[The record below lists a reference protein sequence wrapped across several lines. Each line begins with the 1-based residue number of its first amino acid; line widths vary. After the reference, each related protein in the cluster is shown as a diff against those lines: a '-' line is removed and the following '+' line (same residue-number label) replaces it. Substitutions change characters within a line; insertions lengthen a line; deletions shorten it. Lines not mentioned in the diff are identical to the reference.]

1 VRSSPACA
9 SAESPHTFRTVPSV
23 SPLQIAAAVVAVL
36 IAAGAVWQRDKLS
49 GERKLLAA
57 VLVLALAIYASGVLS
72 ALPDPKAIIDD
83 IAQALG
89 AWTYALVGV
98 MAYLETGA
106 FVGLVAPGETVV
118 IAGGVIA
125 GQGEIDLVPLI
136 GLVWICAVLG
146 DTTSFYL
153 GRRLGRRFLERHG
166 PRVKITP
173 ERLTSVEGYF
183 DRHGGKTILVGRFIG
198 LVRALAPF
206 IAGTSGLA
214 FRRFIPYSI
223 VGTGLWATTFCV
235 LGYIFWR
242 SFDQVAHLAGQAIF
256 GFGVTVGVIVGI
268 VVAYRRRAEIGAWI
282 LAHERHPLI
291 RPLLAVWRPLQRR
304 VFGPLARAIV
314 PKLRFLWERLTPGG
328 LGLEL
333 TTAVAAGA
341 VGLYV
346 FGLYAVILS
355 GDLNATPLDRELLDL
370 GDRMRSEA
378 AVDVAKIVSGF
389 GSFAAC
395 ATVVAATSIL
405 LALRRRIAEIVV
417 LVLGFALIY
426 LCVHLAKAGI
436 DRPRPAA
443 PLTDADSSAF
453 PSGHAAYATAWIASA
468 VVFTRRLG
476 LVHYATLVTGA
487 IALAA
492 AVGLSRIYLRVH
504 YWSDVAGGWGLGI
517 GIFGTLAAIAM
528 LVQHMR
534 HNDGERAPRPIARAR
549 R

>member
-1 VRSSPACA
+1 V
-9 SAESPHTFRTVPSV
+9 SA
-23 SPLQIAAAVVAVL
+23 LQIAAAVVAVL
-36 IAAGAVWQRDKLS
+36 IACGAVWGRKKLS
-49 GERKLLAA
+49 GERKLLGAA
-57 VLVLALAIYASGVLS
+57 LVVALGVYASGVLS
-72 ALPDPKAIIDD
+72 ALPDPKVIIED

-89 AWTYALVGV
+89 QWSYALVGV

-125 GQGEIDLVPLI
+125 GQGEIELAPLI
-136 GLVWICAVLG
+136 GLVWTCAILG

-166 PRVKITP
+166 PRLKITP
-173 ERLTSVEGYF
+173 ERLTTVEGYF
-183 DRHGGKTILVGRFIG
+183 DRHGGKTILIGRFIG

-206 IAGTSGLA
+206 VAGTSGMPY
-214 FRRFIPYSI
+214 RRFIPFSI

-242 SFDQVAHLAGQAIF
+242 SFDQVAHLAGQAVL
-256 GFGVTVGVIVGI
+256 GFGVTVGAIVGI
-268 VVAYRRRAEIGAWI
+268 VVAYRRRAEIRAWI
-282 LAHERHPLI
+282 LAHERHPLV
-291 RPLLAVWRPLQRR
+291 RPLLAAGRPLHRR
-304 VFGPLARAIV
+304 VLAPVARV
-314 PKLRFLWERLTPGG
+314 VLPELRFLWERLTPGG

-333 TTAVAAGA
+333 TTAVAAAA

-346 FGLYAVILS
+346 FSLYAMVLS

-370 GDRMRSEA
+370 GDSMRSA
-378 AVDVAKIVSGF
+378 ATVDVAEIVTGF
-389 GSFAAC
+389 GSFRVC
-395 ATVVAATSIL
+395 ATAIVFTSVL
-405 LALRRRIAEIVV
+405 LLVRKRPIDVVV
-417 LVLGFALIY
+417 LMVGFFLVYVA
-426 LCVHLAKAGI
+426 VHAAKAGI

-443 PLTDADSSAF
+443 PLIEVEGFSF
-453 PSGHAAYATAWIASA
+453 PSGHAAYATAWIAAA
-468 VVFTRRLG
+468 VALTRRLG
-476 LVHYATLVTGA
+476 LVGHAALVTGA
-487 IALAA
+487 ILLAA

-517 GIFGTLAAIAM
+517 GIFAALAALAM

-534 HNDGERAPRPIARAR
+534 HNAAERAPQPVARAR